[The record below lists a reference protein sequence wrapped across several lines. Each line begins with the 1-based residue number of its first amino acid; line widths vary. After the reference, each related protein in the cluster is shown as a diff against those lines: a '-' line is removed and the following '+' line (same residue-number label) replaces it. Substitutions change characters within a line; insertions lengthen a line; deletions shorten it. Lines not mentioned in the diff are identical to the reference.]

1 MKFGAAVSRSGKL
14 RDAVELVRLP
24 AVLTIPGDSLAGG
37 AAAGWPYG
45 KRGWAMPAASACFY
59 LAGMAL
65 NDYADRELDAVERPE
80 RPIPSGRVRPG
91 EALALASGLTG
102 AGLGIAAAVGGR
114 AALRV
119 AVPVAAAAWTYDL
132 VAKDTPAGPA
142 VMATARGLDVLLG
155 AGGRPRRAALPACAV
170 AGHTL
175 GVTTLSRG
183 EVHGGSRRTGLAAL
197 ATTASAATAAV
208 VAALPRRSS
217 GRRAALGRFCHAAA
231 TGPARATRD
240 VTTDTGRVDAAR
252 RVTAATAAFAA
263 TYVGTVGRAQARAA
277 RNPDAATVRT
287 ATGAGVR
294 GVIGLQAAL
303 VAGTGAIGLAG
314 GLLAAG
320 PVARLASKVV
330 SPT

>member
-1 MKFGAAVSRSGKL
+1 MKA
-14 RDAVELVRLP
+14 RDAAELVRLP

-114 AALRV
+114 AALRI

-142 VMATARGLDVLLG
+142 VMASARGLDVLLG
-155 AGGRPRRAALPACAV
+155 AGGRPRRAVLPACAV

-183 EVHGGSRRTGLAAL
+183 EVHGGSRRSGMAAL

-208 VAALPRRSS
+208 VAALPGRHT
-217 GRRAALGRFCHAAA
+217 GRRAGRAAALGRSRHAAV
-231 TGPARATRD
+231 TGPACATRHGAAA
-240 VTTDTGRVDAAR
+240 TGRVDAAR

-303 VAGTGAIGLAG
+303 VAGTGAIGLAA

>member
-1 MKFGAAVSRSGKL
+1 MKA

-91 EALALASGLTG
+91 EALALAAGLTG
-102 AGLGIAAAVGGR
+102 AGLGIATAVGGR
-114 AALRV
+114 AAVRI

-132 VAKDTPAGPA
+132 AAKDTPAGPA
-142 VMATARGLDVLLG
+142 VMAAARGLDVLLG
-155 AGGRPRRAALPACAV
+155 AGGRPRRAALPASAV

-175 GVTTLSRG
+175 GVTSLSRG

-197 ATTASAATAAV
+197 ATTASAATAAA
-208 VAALPRRSS
+208 VAALPRRR
-217 GRRAALGRFCHAAA
+217 GRRGDDTLPTDDRR
-231 TGPARATRD
+231 RAVAGT
-240 VTTDTGRVDAAR
+240 
-252 RVTAATAAFAA
+252 AFAA
-263 TYVGTVGRAQARAA
+263 TYAGTVGRAQAGAA
-277 RNPDAATVRT
+277 RTPDAATVRT

-294 GVIGLQAAL
+294 GVIGLHAAL

-320 PVARLASKVV
+320 PIARLASKVV

>member
-1 MKFGAAVSRSGKL
+1 M

-24 AVLTIPGDSLAGG
+24 AVLTIPGDSFAGG

-80 RPIPSGRVRPG
+80 RPIPSGRVSPG

-102 AGLGIAAAVGGR
+102 AGLGIATAVGGR
-114 AALRV
+114 AALRI

-132 VAKDTPAGPA
+132 AAKDTPAGPA
-142 VMATARGLDVLLG
+142 VMASARGLDVLLG

-208 VAALPRRSS
+208 VAALPRRQRTGPHDTAPS
-217 GRRAALGRFCHAAA
+217 GAAVPHRATASNRANAIRRA
-231 TGPARATRD
+231 
-240 VTTDTGRVDAAR
+240 
-252 RVTAATAAFAA
+252 TASAAFAA
-263 TYVGTVGRAQARAA
+263 TYVGTVGRAQVRAA

-320 PVARLASKVV
+320 PIARLASKVV

>member
-1 MKFGAAVSRSGKL
+1 M
-14 RDAVELVRLP
+14 
-24 AVLTIPGDSLAGG
+24 
-37 AAAGWPYG
+37 
-45 KRGWAMPAASACFY
+45 
-59 LAGMAL
+59 
-65 NDYADRELDAVERPE
+65 ERPE

-91 EALALASGLTG
+91 EALALAAGLTG

-114 AALRV
+114 TAVRI

-132 VAKDTPAGPA
+132 VAKNTPAGPA
-142 VMATARGLDVLLG
+142 VMAAARGLDVLLG
-155 AGGRPRRAALPACAV
+155 AGGRPRRAALPASAV

-175 GVTTLSRG
+175 GVTSLSRG

-197 ATTASAATAAV
+197 GTTASAAVAAT
-208 VAALPRRSS
+208 VAALPRRR
-217 GRRAALGRFCHAAA
+217 GGRTDDTRRAVAA
-231 TGPARATRD
+231 
-240 VTTDTGRVDAAR
+240 
-252 RVTAATAAFAA
+252 AAFAA
-263 TYVGTVGRAQARAA
+263 TYAGTVGRAQAGAA

-294 GVIGLQAAL
+294 GVIGLHAAL

-320 PVARLASKVV
+320 PIARLASKVV

>member
-1 MKFGAAVSRSGKL
+1 MKM

-45 KRGWAMPAASACFY
+45 KRSWAMPAASACFY

-114 AALRV
+114 AALRI

-132 VAKDTPAGPA
+132 AAKDTPAGPA
-142 VMATARGLDVLLG
+142 VMASARGLDVLLG

-175 GVTTLSRG
+175 GVTSLSRG

-208 VAALPRRSS
+208 VAALPGKGTRRS
-217 GRRAALGRFCHAAA
+217 RAAS
-231 TGPARATRD
+231 
-240 VTTDTGRVDAAR
+240 
-252 RVTAATAAFAA
+252 AAFAA

-277 RNPDAATVRT
+277 RDPDAATVRT

-320 PVARLASKVV
+320 PIARLASKVV

>member
-1 MKFGAAVSRSGKL
+1 MKV

-80 RPIPSGRVRPG
+80 RPIPSGRVSPG
-91 EALALASGLTG
+91 EALGLASGLTG
-102 AGLGIAAAVGGR
+102 AGLGIATAVGGR
-114 AALRV
+114 TALRV

-132 VAKDTPAGPA
+132 AAKPTAAGPV
-142 VMATARGLDVLLG
+142 VMAAARGLDVLLG

-175 GVTTLSRG
+175 GVTSLSRG

-208 VAALPRRSS
+208 VAALPRRQRTGRHGTAPSRAS
-217 GRRAALGRFCHAAA
+217 VPNRANTIRRAAAG
-231 TGPARATRD
+231 
-240 VTTDTGRVDAAR
+240 
-252 RVTAATAAFAA
+252 AAFAA
-263 TYVGTVGRAQARAA
+263 TYVGTVGRAQASAA

-303 VAGTGAIGLAG
+303 VAGTGAAGLAG

-320 PVARLASKVV
+320 PIARLASKVV

>member
-1 MKFGAAVSRSGKL
+1 MRA
-14 RDAVELVRLP
+14 RDVVELVRLP

-45 KRGWAMPAASACFY
+45 TRGWAMPAASACFY

-91 EALALASGLTG
+91 EALALAAGLTG

-114 AALRV
+114 TAVRI

-142 VMATARGLDVLLG
+142 VMAAARGLDVLLG
-155 AGGRPRRAALPACAV
+155 AGGRPRRAALPASAV

-197 ATTASAATAAV
+197 ATTTSAA
-208 VAALPRRSS
+208 
-217 GRRAALGRFCHAAA
+217 G
-231 TGPARATRD
+231 
-240 VTTDTGRVDAAR
+240 
-252 RVTAATAAFAA
+252 
-263 TYVGTVGRAQARAA
+263 
-277 RNPDAATVRT
+277 
-287 ATGAGVR
+287 
-294 GVIGLQAAL
+294 
-303 VAGTGAIGLAG
+303 
-314 GLLAAG
+314 
-320 PVARLASKVV
+320 
-330 SPT
+330 

>member
-1 MKFGAAVSRSGKL
+1 MKL
-14 RDAVELVRLP
+14 RDAAELVRLP
-24 AVLTIPGDSLAGG
+24 AVLTVPGDSLAGG

-114 AALRV
+114 AALRL

-132 VAKDTPAGPA
+132 LAKPTAAGPA
-142 VMATARGLDVLLG
+142 VMAAARGLDVLLG
-155 AGGRPRRAALPACAV
+155 AAGRPRRAALPACAV

-175 GVTTLSRG
+175 GVTSLSRG
-183 EVHGGSRRTGLAAL
+183 EVHGGSRRAGWAAL
-197 ATTASAATAAV
+197 ATTASAATAALV
-208 VAALPRRSS
+208 TAALPLGQRSRRT
-217 GRRAALGRFCHAAA
+217 RRA
-231 TGPARATRD
+231 
-240 VTTDTGRVDAAR
+240 
-252 RVTAATAAFAA
+252 TAAGAAFAA

-277 RNPDAATVRT
+277 RSPDAATVRT

-303 VAGTGAIGLAG
+303 VAGTGAVGLAG

-320 PVARLASKVV
+320 PIARLASKVV
-330 SPT
+330 PPT